1 MPYLPTLDQK
11 IFYTKQGDGS
21 PPALL
26 LVHGACG
33 SHLDWPPEIRQLN
46 GTFVYAIDL
55 PGHGRSKGAG
65 KNRIADYASDVIH
78 LINTLSLNNVV
89 VAGYSMG
96 GAVAQE
102 IGLRKIQAV
111 SGLVLISTGA
121 HLPVGDSILDFL
133 STDYTRAIDSLLKLS
148 WSRDASE
155 HLVALAKE
163 RQLDID
169 QEVAFKDFTAC
180 KAFDLRGEIAAIDL
194 PTLVIS
200 GSVDRMVPPQYGRML
215 TERLSNAR
223 PVQID
228 GGAHM
233 VFLEKPAVVAGAITT
248 FLEDLRKIDTI
259 S

>member
-1 MPYLPTLDQK
+1 MPFLPTLDEK
-11 IFYTKQGDGS
+11 IFYTKQGNGC

-33 SHLDWPPEIRQLN
+33 SHLDWPPEIRQLDD
-46 GTFVYAIDL
+46 TLVYAIDL
-55 PGHGRSKGAG
+55 PGHGRSKGLG
-65 KNRIADYASDVIH
+65 KNRIYDYASDVIQ
-78 LINTLSLNNVV
+78 LINTMNLKNIV

-121 HLPVGDSILDFL
+121 HLPVGEALLKLL
-133 STDYTRAIDSLLKLS
+133 SADYTGATDVLLKLS
-148 WSRDASE
+148 YSRDASE
-155 HLVALAKE
+155 HLVTLAKE
-163 RQLDID
+163 RQHDID
-169 QEVAFKDFTAC
+169 QEVAIRDFTAC
-180 KAFDLRGEIAAIDL
+180 NAFDLRGQIAAIDL

-200 GSVDRMVPPQYGRML
+200 GSADRMVPPQYGRML
-215 TERLSNAR
+215 TEGLSNAR
-223 PVQID
+223 LIQID

-248 FLEDLRKIDTI
+248 FLEELRGV
-259 S
+259 SANS